1 MRTIEK
7 IFCNNVKKYYQYAEV
22 DEKASSIIILKNK
35 KLIVSITF
43 PIQKLGGDEILR
55 YILCICF
62 NEIEDQWLQ
71 YREELLYSPTNAQ
84 TLYITTEK
92 FDTEKFDFQGL
103 NLSKYGHQNWDK
115 IFDKLQKEYTIPL
128 VNKYTDIIEV
138 DKLINPINSLVEN
151 KIKNSQGY
159 PFRAVLVAKLAN
171 NPRLLE
177 IIKDMRKYCQDSYEM
192 GIKDKYIPATK
203 LLSVF
208 EKMFGRE

>member
-22 DEKASSIIILKNK
+22 DEKASSITILKNK

-103 NLSKYGHQNWDK
+103 NLSKYGHQNWDE

-128 VNKYTDIIEV
+128 VNKYVDIVEV
-138 DKLINPINSLVEN
+138 DKLINPINSPIEN

-159 PFRAVLVAKLAN
+159 PFRAVLVAQMAN
-171 NPRLLE
+171 NPRLSE

-192 GIKDKYIPATK
+192 GIKDNYVPATK
-203 LLSVF
+203 LLPVF
-208 EKMFGRE
+208 EKLFGK

>member
-7 IFCNNVKKYYQYAEV
+7 IFCNNVKKYYEYAEI
-22 DEKASSIIILKNK
+22 DEKASSITIVKNE

-43 PIQKLGGDEILR
+43 QIQELGGDEILR

-84 TLYITTEK
+84 TLYITSEK

-103 NLSKYGHQNWDK
+103 NLSKYGHQNWDE

-128 VNKYTDIIEV
+128 VNEYTDIIEV
-138 DKLINPINSLVEN
+138 DKLINPINSTVEN

-171 NPRLLE
+171 NPRLSE
-177 IIKDMRKYCQDSYEM
+177 IIKDMRKYCKDSYEM
-192 GIKDKYIPATK
+192 GINDNYVPATK
-203 LLSVF
+203 LLPVF
-208 EKMFGRE
+208 EKMFGLE